1 MNRLTMKTSQQLAT
15 NTSLT
20 NTPLIKTPSA
30 LGKLYSAIKATA
42 LLTMLGSGAAMAAD
56 NLGENTGET
65 SALVGSASTSV
76 VQDEQ
81 TLAQGFSRAGQA
93 MTSTQQASAE
103 QLKQQEVKLAPRKT
117 REQVIAERQAL
128 THSAE
133 QGSDQ
138 SLDKSSAQAG
148 TKTLKSSAQRLEAGI
163 YHEFAIY
170 EASSR
175 LFEDVD
181 YDGFYRTFSVTFDAD
196 VHSYY
201 LGEHANVYADLYLS
215 RNGGPWELYHTTD
228 VFTIVDDASDDDF
241 EVLTTLHTGYPT
253 DHYDVLIDLY
263 EVGYSDI
270 VATIS
275 SDDLDDLYGLP
286 LESADRDRYVV
297 EEVVTEVEVSGGSL
311 SVGWLFGLLGLGWLS
326 LIRRRQ
332 QG

>member
-1 MNRLTMKTSQQLAT
+1 M
-15 NTSLT
+15 
-20 NTPLIKTPSA
+20 TPSIKAPSA

-56 NLGENTGET
+56 NLGENT
-65 SALVGSASTSV
+65 ALVGSASTSV

-93 MTSTQQASAE
+93 MTSTQQASAD
-103 QLKQQEVKLAPRKT
+103 QLKQQKVELAPRKT
-117 REQVIAERQAL
+117 REQVIAERQGLAL
-128 THSAE
+128 SS
-133 QGSDQ
+133 SD
-138 SLDKSSAQAG
+138 AG
-148 TKTLKSSAQRLEAGI
+148 IKVLKSSAQRLEAGI

-175 LFEDVD
+175 LFEDID

>member
-1 MNRLTMKTSQQLAT
+1 MNRLTMKTSQHLVT
-15 NTSLT
+15 KMPSTEMSST
-20 NTPLIKTPSA
+20 KTPSA

-42 LLTMLGSGAAMAAD
+42 LLTMLSSGSALAAD
-56 NLGENTGET
+56 NLGDNTD
-65 SALVGSASTSV
+65 LVGSASTSV

-81 TLAQGFSRAGQA
+81 TLAQGFSRAGQS
-93 MTSTQQASAE
+93 MTGSQQASAE
-103 QLKQQEVKLAPRKT
+103 LLKQQEVKLAPRKT

-128 THSAE
+128 TLSAE
-133 QGSDQ
+133 QGSEI
-138 SLDKSSAQAG
+138 G

-201 LGEHANVYADLYLS
+201 LGEHADVYADLYLS

-286 LESADRDRYVV
+286 LESADRDQYVV

>member
-1 MNRLTMKTSQQLAT
+1 
-15 NTSLT
+15 
-20 NTPLIKTPSA
+20 
-30 LGKLYSAIKATA
+30 
-42 LLTMLGSGAAMAAD
+42 MLGSGAAMAAD

-65 SALVGSASTSV
+65 SALVGSVSTSV

-103 QLKQQEVKLAPRKT
+103 QLKQQDVELAPRKT
-117 REQVIAERQAL
+117 REQVIAERQGLAL
-128 THSAE
+128 SS
-133 QGSDQ
+133 SD
-138 SLDKSSAQAG
+138 AG
-148 TKTLKSSAQRLEAGI
+148 IKVLKSSAQRLEAGI

-175 LFEDVD
+175 LFEDID

-286 LESADRDRYVV
+286 LESADRDQYVV

>member
-1 MNRLTMKTSQQLAT
+1 MNRLTMKTSQHLVT
-15 NTSLT
+15 KMPSTEMSST
-20 NTPLIKTPSA
+20 KTPSA

-42 LLTMLGSGAAMAAD
+42 LLTMLSSGSALAAD
-56 NLGENTGET
+56 NLGENTD
-65 SALVGSASTSV
+65 LVGSASTSV

-81 TLAQGFSRAGQA
+81 TLAQGFSRAGQT
-93 MTSTQQASAE
+93 MTGSQQASAE
-103 QLKQQEVKLAPRKT
+103 LLKQQEVKLAPRKT

-128 THSAE
+128 TLSAE
-133 QGSDQ
+133 QGSEI
-138 SLDKSSAQAG
+138 G
-148 TKTLKSSAQRLEAGI
+148 TKTLKSSAQRLEAGV

-201 LGEHANVYADLYLS
+201 LGEHADVYADLYLS

-286 LESADRDRYVV
+286 LESADRDQYVV

>member
-1 MNRLTMKTSQQLAT
+1 MNRLTMKTSQHLVT
-15 NTSLT
+15 KMPSTEMSST
-20 NTPLIKTPSA
+20 KTASA

-42 LLTMLGSGAAMAAD
+42 LLTMLSSGSALAAD
-56 NLGENTGET
+56 NLGENTD
-65 SALVGSASTSV
+65 LVGSASTSV

-81 TLAQGFSRAGQA
+81 TLAQGFSRAGQS
-93 MTSTQQASAE
+93 MTGSQQASAE
-103 QLKQQEVKLAPRKT
+103 LLKQQEVKLAPRKT

-128 THSAE
+128 TLSAE
-133 QGSDQ
+133 QGSEI
-138 SLDKSSAQAG
+138 G

-201 LGEHANVYADLYLS
+201 LGEHADVYADLYLS

-286 LESADRDRYVV
+286 LESADRDQYVV